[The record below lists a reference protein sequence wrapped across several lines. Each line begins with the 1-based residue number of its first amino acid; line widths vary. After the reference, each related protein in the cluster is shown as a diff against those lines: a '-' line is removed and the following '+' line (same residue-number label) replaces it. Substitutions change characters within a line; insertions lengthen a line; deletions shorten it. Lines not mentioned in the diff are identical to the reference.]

1 MTQRGCVEAV
11 IVGGGIS
18 GLTVALEL
26 HARGIA
32 ARVYEAAPELRPVG
46 VGISLLP
53 HGARE
58 LDALGLLDRI
68 RERAVPFRE
77 SCFFNSLG
85 QLIHRDPADPRWP
98 QFLVHRADL
107 HDVLYEAACERLGEG
122 AVLLGHTC
130 VGVEQDATGATARFV
145 ATRDR
150 RTLESRRGDVVL
162 ACDGIHSVVRAQLYP
177 DEGEPVFSG
186 VNMWRGV
193 TRHPPILSGGSH
205 TRIGKVD
212 TGKLVVYPIRD
223 DVDGRGS
230 QLTNWVAEVRNA
242 RGVPVDWNRDG
253 RLEDFLPVYADWR
266 FDWLDVPDLL
276 RRADVVYEFPMS
288 DRDPVERWAFGRVAL
303 VGDAAHP
310 MIPRGSNGAMQ
321 AIVDAR
327 ALAEALARETSP
339 EAALRVYEDARLET
353 VNAIVLTNRTTP
365 PDFLIE
371 TVERRTGGRPFERIE
386 DVIGVDEIRA
396 ILDGYKALTGSSREA
411 LGAR

>member
-1 MTQRGCVEAV
+1 VSVEVV

-18 GLTVALEL
+18 GLTAALAL
-26 HARGIA
+26 HARGVG
-32 ARVYEAAPELRPVG
+32 ARVYESTVELREVG

-58 LDALGLLDRI
+58 LDALGVLDPI

-77 SCFFNSLG
+77 SCFFNSFG
-85 QLIHRDPADPRWP
+85 QLIYRDPADPDVP

-107 HDVLYEAACERLGEG
+107 HDALLAAVRERLG
-122 AVLLGHTC
+122 ADAIVLGHTC
-130 VGVEQDATGATARFV
+130 VGVDQDGSGATARFV
-145 ATRDR
+145 GTRDGAAV
-150 RTLESRRGDVVL
+150 EGARGDAVL
-162 ACDGIHSVVRAQLYP
+162 ACDGIHSAIRKQLYA

-193 TRHPPILSGGSH
+193 TRHPAILSGGSH

-223 DVDGRGS
+223 AIDEEGN
-230 QLTNWVAEVRNA
+230 QLTNWVAEVRDA
-242 RGVPVDWNRDG
+242 QGAPVDWNRRG

-266 FDWLDVPDLL
+266 FDWLDVPELY
-276 RRADVVYEFPMS
+276 RRAEVIYEFPMS
-288 DRDPVERWAFGRVAL
+288 DRDPVDRWAFGRVAL

-327 ALAEALARETSP
+327 VVAEELAGAESP
-339 EAALRVYEDARLET
+339 EAGLRAYEDVRLER
-353 VNAIVLTNRTTP
+353 VNTIVLTNRTTP
-365 PDFLIE
+365 PDHLIE
-371 TVERRTGGRPFERIE
+371 TVEARTGPRPFERIE
-386 DVIGVDEIRA
+386 DVISEDEIRE
-396 ILDGYKALTGSSREA
+396 LLGRYKTLTGSLPA
-411 LGAR
+411 GA

>member
-1 MTQRGCVEAV
+1 VEVV

-18 GLTVALEL
+18 GLTAALEL

-32 ARVYEAAPELRPVG
+32 ARVYESTPELRPVG

-58 LDALGLLDRI
+58 LDALGLLDGI
-68 RERAVPFRE
+68 RARAVPFRE
-77 SCFFNSLG
+77 SCFFNSFG

-107 HDVLYEAACERLGEG
+107 HEVLLDAVRERLGEG
-122 AVLLGHTC
+122 SLVLGHTC
-130 VGVEQDATGATARFV
+130 VGVEQDETGATARF
-145 ATRDR
+145 AGTREGRSLDGQ
-150 RTLESRRGDVVL
+150 RGDVVL
-162 ACDGIHSVVRAQLYP
+162 ACDGIHSAVRKQLYP

-193 TRHPPILSGGSH
+193 TRHPAILSGGSH

-223 DVDGRGS
+223 RVDDEGN
-230 QLTNWVAEVRNA
+230 QLMNWVAEVRDVQGA
-242 RGVPVDWNRDG
+242 AVDWNRRG
-253 RLEDFLPVYADWR
+253 RLEDFLPVYADWQ

-276 RRADVVYEFPMS
+276 RRAEVIYEFPMS
-288 DRDPVERWAFGRVAL
+288 DRDPVPRWAFGRVGL
-303 VGDAAHP
+303 IGDAAHP

-321 AIVDAR
+321 AILDAR
-327 ALAEALARETSP
+327 VVADALAAEATP
-339 EAALRVYEDARLET
+339 EAALRAYEEERLET
-353 VNAIVLTNRTTP
+353 GNAIVLTNRKTP

-371 TVERRTGGRPFERIE
+371 TVERRTGPRPFERIE
-386 DVIGVDEIRA
+386 DVISPDEIRT
-396 ILDGYKALTGSSREA
+396 IIDGYKALTGSSREA